1 MKNALNFSDDVIVI
15 VGGGAAG
22 LMAAGT
28 AASLG
33 KKAVV
38 FEKNRIN
45 GKKLLITGKGR
56 CNVTNACDNVEDLI
70 RNTPGNGKFLYS
82 AFYTFSNEMIMSFFE
97 NEGLALKV
105 ERGNRV
111 FPVSDKASDVQNALE
126 EYVKKNNGV
135 IVNEA
140 EVEDIIIAQNG
151 DSGEKKVTGVKVRY
165 QQETYNIKAGSVIIT
180 TGGMSYP
187 GTGSTGDGYRFA
199 QKAGHSIVDPKPS
212 LVPLVSDTEWIR
224 EVQGLSLKNVNISFF
239 TKESYGSADKRP
251 KPIYSEQGEMLFTHF
266 GVSGPVIL
274 SASRHLLKYGYKN
287 IVMKIDLKPA
297 LDEKTLDDR
306 ILRDFEKYS
315 RKNFSNSL
323 GDLLPSGLIPVVV
336 RLSDISPEKKVDQI
350 TSEERKRLL
359 HVLKGLTLTIDGARP
374 IREAIVT
381 AGGVNTKEVDPS
393 TMQSKLVRDLFFAG
407 EVLDVDAYTGGYN
420 LTIAFSTAYLA
431 ALNA

>member
-1 MKNALNFSDDVIVI
+1 M
-15 VGGGAAG
+15 
-22 LMAAGT
+22 
-28 AASLG
+28 
-33 KKAVV
+33 
-38 FEKNRIN
+38 
-45 GKKLLITGKGR
+45 
-56 CNVTNACDNVEDLI
+56 
-70 RNTPGNGKFLYS
+70 
-82 AFYTFSNEMIMSFFE
+82 
-97 NEGLALKV
+97 
-105 ERGNRV
+105 
-111 FPVSDKASDVQNALE
+111 
-126 EYVKKNNGV
+126 
-135 IVNEA
+135 
-140 EVEDIIIAQNG
+140 
-151 DSGEKKVTGVKVRY
+151 
-165 QQETYNIKAGSVIIT
+165 
-180 TGGMSYP
+180 
-187 GTGSTGDGYRFA
+187 
-199 QKAGHSIVDPKPS
+199 
-212 LVPLVSDTEWIR
+212 VSDTEWIR

-239 TKESYGSADKRP
+239 TKESYVSADKRP